1 MSFNKSQE
9 IFTYVLNGS
18 TLTITQDYGLTAVAL
33 LLKSGSGAYS
43 GSRTIGGIAS
53 TPIPLGINIPLT
65 ITSEQ
70 SKYIDELLIDGS
82 GGVIEIIGR

>member
-33 LLKSGSGAYS
+33 LLKSGY
-43 GSRTIGGIAS
+43 GSYTGNRTIGSIAS
-53 TPIPLGINIPLT
+53 APIPLGINIPLT
-65 ITSEQ
+65 ITSLQ

-82 GGVIEIIGR
+82 GGIIEIIGR